1 MSLFKF
7 INIPVFL
14 ISLAV
19 GLFIVY
25 IFVPDTRKIYVYPNP
40 DNIDSIQ
47 YKDATG
53 SCFSPVQT
61 KTKCPKDES
70 KISKIPAQS

>member
-1 MSLFKF
+1 MSLLKF

-14 ISLAV
+14 ISLAI

-25 IFVPDTRKIYVYPNP
+25 IFVPNNRKIYVYPTPENV
-40 DNIDSIQ
+40 DSIQ

-53 SCFSPVQT
+53 ACFNPVQT
-61 KTKCPKDES
+61 KTSCPKDEAQ
-70 KISKIPAQS
+70 ISKIPAQS